1 MENKHKTFT
10 IKLEEE
16 VLNKLTEIC
25 KNTGLKK
32 QVIASKAIK
41 CYLDTLEQSDAV
53 KFLSKTN
60 IYE

>member
-1 MENKHKTFT
+1 MENKYRTFT

-16 VLNKLTEIC
+16 VLNRLTEIC

-32 QVIASKAIK
+32 QVIVNKAIK
-41 CYLDTLEQSDAV
+41 SYLDTLEQSDAI
-53 KFLSKTN
+53 KFLSKIN

>member
-10 IKLEEE
+10 VKLEEE
-16 VLNKLTEIC
+16 VLNKLNEIC
-25 KNTGLKK
+25 KSTGLKK

-41 CYLDTLEQSDAV
+41 SYIDTLEQSDAI